1 MTNKTKKALNNALA
15 NVQLEGYEFT
25 LEQIEFIK
33 DLIERIDSREL
44 TWDEAIEIIKERHNA
59 KNSNN

>member
-1 MTNKTKKALNNALA
+1 MNDNNFNNALA

-33 DLIERIDSREL
+33 DLVERIDSKAI
-44 TWDEAIEIIKERHNA
+44 TWEQAIEIVKERHSG
-59 KNSNN
+59 KNSSN

>member
-1 MTNKTKKALNNALA
+1 MNDNNFNNALA

-33 DLIERIDSREL
+33 DLVERIDSKEI
-44 TWDEAIEIIKERHNA
+44 TWEQAIEIVKERHSG
-59 KNSNN
+59 KNSSN

>member
-1 MTNKTKKALNNALA
+1 MNDNNFNNALA

-33 DLIERIDSREL
+33 DLVERIDNKEI
-44 TWDEAIEIIKERHNA
+44 TWEQAIEIVKERHSG
-59 KNSNN
+59 KNSSN